1 MLAQHTPQS
10 GMGMEFNPKT
20 KKYQF
25 KYVHPSQTLDHYEK
39 YGIYEVHRSPMHL
52 DNQALTLDMLSN
64 EQVHHLVKQGIE
76 LMRVNVGAYISIL
89 CHIESINVQS
99 H

>member
-1 MLAQHTPQS
+1 MLAKHTPQS
-10 GMGMEFNPKT
+10 GMEMEMNPKT
-20 KKYQF
+20 KKWQF
-25 KYVHPSQTLDHYEK
+25 KYVYPSKTLDHYEK
-39 YGIYEVHRSPMHL
+39 YGIFEVHRSPIHL

-76 LMRVNVGAYISIL
+76 MMRVNVGAYVSIL
-89 CHIESINVQS
+89 CHIESISAQS

>member
-1 MLAQHTPQS
+1 MMQ
-10 GMGMEFNPKT
+10 MEQVKGRW
-20 KKYQF
+20 QF
-25 KYVHPSQTLDHYEK
+25 KTVHPSKTLDHYES

-52 DNQALTLDMLSN
+52 HGEALTMEMLQN
-64 EQVHHLVKQGIE
+64 EQVHHLIKQGVE

-89 CHIESINVQS
+89 CHIESIDVQS

>member
-1 MLAQHTPQS
+1 MIEYSPQEA
-10 GMGMEFNPKT
+10 MKMVLNEKT
-20 KKYQF
+20 QKMQYD
-25 KYVHPSQTLDHYEK
+25 YVYPSKTLDHYEK

-52 DNQALTLDMLSN
+52 HGDALIYDMLSN
-64 EQVHHLVKQGIE
+64 QQLKHLVDQGIE

-89 CHIESINVQS
+89 CHIESIDAQS